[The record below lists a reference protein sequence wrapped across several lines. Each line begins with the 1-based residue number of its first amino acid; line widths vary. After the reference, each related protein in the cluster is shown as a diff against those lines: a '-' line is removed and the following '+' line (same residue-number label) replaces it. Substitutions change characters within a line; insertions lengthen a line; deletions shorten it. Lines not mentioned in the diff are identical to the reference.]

1 LKKKL
6 TEIANSGIGSGNL
19 YSTALVACCFVDEK
33 GKVATFLFTEG
44 NEKVWLHLVVVWEK
58 HREGIEEEEE
68 EDEGMKKGARHKA
81 EEAIVQK
88 PSCCSLSASSIKYSF
103 LIINFK
109 NYCIF
114 LL

>member
-1 LKKKL
+1 
-6 TEIANSGIGSGNL
+6 
-19 YSTALVACCFVDEK
+19 VDEK

-68 EDEGMKKGARHKA
+68 EEEDEGMKNGARHKA

-88 PSCCSLSASSIKYSF
+88 PSCCSLYQLAH
-103 LIINFK
+103 LNTINFK
-109 NYCIF
+109 HKINSTD
-114 LL
+114 L